1 MINRLVFYIV
11 KQTRWES
18 KGIVKMSIDELI
30 SIIVEPL
37 LAFIGL
43 VITFLQLKDDRRG
56 KKIEE
61 SMIQKEE
68 EERLIIADL
77 VKHSDSY
84 LELLNKFSEQINF
97 INSKAE
103 VPGAGIEMLQ
113 SIIDNGKKLCNDY
126 SFVRNEL
133 LEIYKRILQNE
144 ERFSLSYGFDRYIEA
159 FRVICLDSSIE
170 QSMIKFYNNIVEY
183 VEQHRDSF
191 EADYLISLMNE
202 HMHAELECLK
212 QLNEIKLYVLEI
224 KLKYE

>member
-144 ERFSLSYGFDRYIEA
+144 ERFSLSYGFDRYIEGKCKII
-159 FRVICLDSSIE
+159 RRIVLPQKISH
-170 QSMIKFYNNIVEY
+170 NN
-183 VEQHRDSF
+183 Q
-191 EADYLISLMNE
+191 
-202 HMHAELECLK
+202 
-212 QLNEIKLYVLEI
+212 
-224 KLKYE
+224 

>member
-1 MINRLVFYIV
+1 
-11 KQTRWES
+11 
-18 KGIVKMSIDELI
+18 MSIDELI

-37 LAFIGL
+37 LAVIGL

-170 QSMIKFYNNIVEY
+170 QSMIKSYNNIVEY
-183 VEQHRDSF
+183 VEQHRGSF

-202 HMHAELECLK
+202 HMHAEFECLK

>member
-103 VPGAGIEMLQ
+103 VLGAGIEMLQ

-170 QSMIKFYNNIVEY
+170 QSMIKSYNNIVEY

>member
-1 MINRLVFYIV
+1 
-11 KQTRWES
+11 
-18 KGIVKMSIDELI
+18 MSIDELI

-37 LAFIGL
+37 LAVIGL

-170 QSMIKFYNNIVEY
+170 QSMIKSYNNIVEY

-191 EADYLISLMNE
+191 EADYLLSLIHISE
-202 HMHAELECLK
+202 PTRP
-212 QLNEIKLYVLEI
+212 Y
-224 KLKYE
+224 

>member
-43 VITFLQLKDDRRG
+43 VITFLQLKDDRRE

-61 SMIQKEE
+61 SMIQK

-113 SIIDNGKKLCNDY
+113 SIIDNG
-126 SFVRNEL
+126 
-133 LEIYKRILQNE
+133 
-144 ERFSLSYGFDRYIEA
+144 
-159 FRVICLDSSIE
+159 
-170 QSMIKFYNNIVEY
+170 
-183 VEQHRDSF
+183 
-191 EADYLISLMNE
+191 
-202 HMHAELECLK
+202 
-212 QLNEIKLYVLEI
+212 
-224 KLKYE
+224 

>member
-37 LAFIGL
+37 LAVIGL

-97 INSKAE
+97 IN
-103 VPGAGIEMLQ
+103 
-113 SIIDNGKKLCNDY
+113 
-126 SFVRNEL
+126 
-133 LEIYKRILQNE
+133 
-144 ERFSLSYGFDRYIEA
+144 
-159 FRVICLDSSIE
+159 
-170 QSMIKFYNNIVEY
+170 
-183 VEQHRDSF
+183 
-191 EADYLISLMNE
+191 
-202 HMHAELECLK
+202 
-212 QLNEIKLYVLEI
+212 
-224 KLKYE
+224 

>member
-18 KGIVKMSIDELI
+18 KGIVKMSI
-30 SIIVEPL
+30 
-37 LAFIGL
+37 
-43 VITFLQLKDDRRG
+43 
-56 KKIEE
+56 
-61 SMIQKEE
+61 
-68 EERLIIADL
+68 ADL

-84 LELLNKFSEQINF
+84 LELFNKFSEQINF

-103 VPGAGIEMLQ
+103 VPSAGFETLQ
-113 SIIDNGKKLCNDY
+113 SIKDNGKKLCNDY

-144 ERFSLSYGFDRYIEA
+144 ERCSLSYGFDRYIEA

-170 QSMIKFYNNIVEY
+170 QSMVKSYNNIMEY
-183 VEQHRDSF
+183 VEHHRDSLKA
-191 EADYLISLMNE
+191 EYLISFMNE

>member
-84 LELLNKFSEQINF
+84 LELLNNSNF
-97 INSKAE
+97 
-103 VPGAGIEMLQ
+103 P
-113 SIIDNGKKLCNDY
+113 
-126 SFVRNEL
+126 
-133 LEIYKRILQNE
+133 
-144 ERFSLSYGFDRYIEA
+144 
-159 FRVICLDSSIE
+159 
-170 QSMIKFYNNIVEY
+170 
-183 VEQHRDSF
+183 
-191 EADYLISLMNE
+191 
-202 HMHAELECLK
+202 
-212 QLNEIKLYVLEI
+212 
-224 KLKYE
+224 

>member
-170 QSMIKFYNNIVEY
+170 QSTIKSYNNIVEY

>member
-37 LAFIGL
+37 LAVIGL

-170 QSMIKFYNNIVEY
+170 PSMIKSYNNIVEY

-202 HMHAELECLK
+202 HMHAEFECLK

>member
-43 VITFLQLKDDRRG
+43 VITFLQLKDDRRE

-103 VPGAGIEMLQ
+103 VPGAGE
-113 SIIDNGKKLCNDY
+113 
-126 SFVRNEL
+126 
-133 LEIYKRILQNE
+133 
-144 ERFSLSYGFDRYIEA
+144 
-159 FRVICLDSSIE
+159 
-170 QSMIKFYNNIVEY
+170 
-183 VEQHRDSF
+183 
-191 EADYLISLMNE
+191 
-202 HMHAELECLK
+202 
-212 QLNEIKLYVLEI
+212 
-224 KLKYE
+224 

>member
-37 LAFIGL
+37 LAVIGL
-43 VITFLQLKDDRRG
+43 VIIFLQLKDDRRG

-170 QSMIKFYNNIVEY
+170 QSMIKSYNNIVEY

-202 HMHAELECLK
+202 HMHAEFECLK

>member
-103 VPGAGIEMLQ
+103 VPGAGE
-113 SIIDNGKKLCNDY
+113 
-126 SFVRNEL
+126 
-133 LEIYKRILQNE
+133 
-144 ERFSLSYGFDRYIEA
+144 
-159 FRVICLDSSIE
+159 
-170 QSMIKFYNNIVEY
+170 
-183 VEQHRDSF
+183 
-191 EADYLISLMNE
+191 
-202 HMHAELECLK
+202 
-212 QLNEIKLYVLEI
+212 
-224 KLKYE
+224 

>member
-113 SIIDNGKKLCNDY
+113 NIIDNGKKLCNDY

-170 QSMIKFYNNIVEY
+170 QSMIKSYNNIVEY

>member
-84 LELLNKFSEQINF
+84 LELLNKFPE
-97 INSKAE
+97 
-103 VPGAGIEMLQ
+103 
-113 SIIDNGKKLCNDY
+113 
-126 SFVRNEL
+126 
-133 LEIYKRILQNE
+133 
-144 ERFSLSYGFDRYIEA
+144 
-159 FRVICLDSSIE
+159 
-170 QSMIKFYNNIVEY
+170 
-183 VEQHRDSF
+183 
-191 EADYLISLMNE
+191 
-202 HMHAELECLK
+202 
-212 QLNEIKLYVLEI
+212 
-224 KLKYE
+224 

>member
-77 VKHSDSY
+77 VK
-84 LELLNKFSEQINF
+84 
-97 INSKAE
+97 
-103 VPGAGIEMLQ
+103 
-113 SIIDNGKKLCNDY
+113 
-126 SFVRNEL
+126 
-133 LEIYKRILQNE
+133 
-144 ERFSLSYGFDRYIEA
+144 LSPLSRTF
-159 FRVICLDSSIE
+159 
-170 QSMIKFYNNIVEY
+170 
-183 VEQHRDSF
+183 
-191 EADYLISLMNE
+191 
-202 HMHAELECLK
+202 
-212 QLNEIKLYVLEI
+212 
-224 KLKYE
+224 

>member
-103 VPGAGIEMLQ
+103 CIFRKNRALAPHERSAVPLGT
-113 SIIDNGKKLCNDY
+113 DHCP
-126 SFVRNEL
+126 V
-133 LEIYKRILQNE
+133 
-144 ERFSLSYGFDRYIEA
+144 
-159 FRVICLDSSIE
+159 C
-170 QSMIKFYNNIVEY
+170 
-183 VEQHRDSF
+183 
-191 EADYLISLMNE
+191 
-202 HMHAELECLK
+202 
-212 QLNEIKLYVLEI
+212 
-224 KLKYE
+224 

>member
-37 LAFIGL
+37 LAVIGL

-170 QSMIKFYNNIVEY
+170 QSMIKSYNNIVEY

-191 EADYLISLMNE
+191 EADYLIFLMNE
-202 HMHAELECLK
+202 HMHAEFECLK

>member
-37 LAFIGL
+37 LAVIGL

-126 SFVRNEL
+126 SFVRNEF

-170 QSMIKFYNNIVEY
+170 QSMIKSYNNIVEY

-202 HMHAELECLK
+202 HMHAEFECLK

>member
-84 LELLNKFSEQINF
+84 LELLN
-97 INSKAE
+97 SKY
-103 VPGAGIEMLQ
+103 V
-113 SIIDNGKKLCNDY
+113 IICTLP
-126 SFVRNEL
+126 F
-133 LEIYKRILQNE
+133 
-144 ERFSLSYGFDRYIEA
+144 
-159 FRVICLDSSIE
+159 
-170 QSMIKFYNNIVEY
+170 
-183 VEQHRDSF
+183 
-191 EADYLISLMNE
+191 
-202 HMHAELECLK
+202 
-212 QLNEIKLYVLEI
+212 
-224 KLKYE
+224 